1 MTKSANREFWSEPV
15 GSLTL
20 QKALTVKSDTAVADA
35 VRLMQEKG
43 KGCVCVQDDTGA
55 VVGIFT
61 ERDVMVHFIGQ
72 SLSPNTPVD
81 QVMTPDPV
89 MVNPETPLAE
99 AIEVFY
105 EHKFH
110 HLPVLNGN
118 GRLKGLLSIRVAV
131 DFVAEN
137 LPGEVLNR
145 PPDASLTA
153 VEEGGG

>member
-1 MTKSANREFWSEPV
+1 M
-15 GSLTL
+15 
-20 QKALTVKSDTAVADA
+20 ADA
-35 VRLMQEKG
+35 IQLMQDKG

-61 ERDVMVHFIGQ
+61 ERDVMAHFVGQ
-72 SLSPNTPVD
+72 SLSPEAPVD
-81 QVMTPDPV
+81 DVMTHSPV
-89 MVNPETPLAE
+89 MVNPDTPLSE
-99 AIEVFY
+99 AIEIFH

-110 HLPVLNGN
+110 HLPVLNGS

-153 VEEGGG
+153 TEEGGG